1 MGANFPF
8 FLMVAAAIPALSSVA
23 EPFPVH
29 CSPFESCPEAV
40 GLWVYPEG
48 KDRIPTQCT
57 TFLVGQDL
65 ALTNRHCLPIAAQKP
80 NSPCSGV
87 RLFFPS
93 VGKRPA
99 DSVTCKEVVALSSSS
114 DRIDEPD
121 FAVVRLERA
130 LKRTPMQIDRQGL
143 ADLDTVRT
151 WVAQPDWASIV
162 TKNRASAEIRSV
174 DCVVSRRTRA
184 FRDAGSRADFTDPL
198 SRKVPLTSCPVGKG
212 NSGAPA
218 CSRLPDGNWV
228 VRALLDRSAP
238 DDALRRWVRSQGM
251 HLLDTALGDFAYATN
266 LSCVTWKGQPEPP
279 MACRTDL
286 SPQAVTRERLRW
298 KQEVDSAI
306 RCQILTCKGA
316 HLEGRVL
323 QDGAWPS
330 FQLALAGHPR
340 LPDAVVVPLPN
351 CAPSSPDSSWS
362 EPLWSMKFGFDRDLR
377 WSFRMALEDSSFR
390 VHVHCHGQTEGSR
403 VCRFEGTF
411 PTGTFFLRTDT
422 LGRCLD
428 RMASTPR

>member
-1 MGANFPF
+1 VGANLPL
-8 FLMVAAAIPALSSVA
+8 FLMVAAAIPAGSA
-23 EPFPVH
+23 PARPFPVR
-29 CSPFESCPEAV
+29 CNPFESCPEAV
-40 GLWVYPEG
+40 GLWVYSEG
-48 KDRIPTQCT
+48 TSRIPTQCT

-65 ALTNRHCLPIAAQKP
+65 ALTNRHCLPATAQKP
-80 NSPCSGV
+80 DSPCSGV
-87 RLFFPS
+87 QLFFPN
-93 VGKRPA
+93 VGKRAA

-130 LKRTPMQIDRQGL
+130 LKRTPMEIDRQGL

-151 WVAQPDWASIV
+151 WVAEPDWAAIV
-162 TKNRASAEIRSV
+162 ARNQASAEIRSV

-198 SRKVPLTSCPVGKG
+198 SRKVPLTSCPASKG

-218 CSRLPDGNWV
+218 CYRKADGKWV

-238 DDALRRWVRSQGM
+238 DDALRRWVRSQGL
-251 HLLDTALGDFAYATN
+251 HLLDTVLGDFAYATN
-266 LSCVTWKGQPEPP
+266 LSCVSWKGQPDPP
-279 MACRTDL
+279 LACRTDS
-286 SPQAVTRERLRW
+286 SPQAITREHLRW

-306 RCQILTCKGA
+306 RCQILSCKGT

-330 FQLALAGHPR
+330 FQMALAGRPR
-340 LPDAVVVPLPN
+340 PPDAVVVPLPD
-351 CAPSSPDSSWS
+351 CAPTIGDSSWS
-362 EPLWSMKFGFDRDLR
+362 EPLWSMKFGFDRNLR
-377 WSFRMALEDSSFR
+377 WSFRMALEDSSF
-390 VHVHCHGQTEGSR
+390 HVHAHCRGPMDGPR

-411 PTGTFFLRTDT
+411 PTGIFPLRTDT